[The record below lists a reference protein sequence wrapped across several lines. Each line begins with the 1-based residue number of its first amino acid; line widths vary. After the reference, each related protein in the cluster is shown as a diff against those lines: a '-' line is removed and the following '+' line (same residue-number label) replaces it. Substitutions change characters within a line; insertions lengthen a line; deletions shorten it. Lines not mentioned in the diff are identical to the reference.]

1 MLEKEAFMHHRR
13 RSATTRGRVA
23 ISCCCWHRLFVVVAV
38 AAAVGR
44 CVRGQFDDQKP
55 YTSWQ
60 YNGCETG
67 SIDAPDSDDVFVW
80 FLLLVDDN
88 LSREHV
94 VKVGA
99 VPEWI
104 ENNQTLACR
113 DNVLRVVDQG
123 TMFNRPALYN
133 PFDIMDCNNVT
144 AAEQGPELGATA
156 ATSQRPSLCQ
166 TLEAQGVGCSYE
178 LNGVLSDGSCRGQ
191 TNAEKCASKLLGDS
205 SVGGRSIADFTSF
218 DTPFPIQVEI
228 DNNRT
233 NGTLEE
239 ANAIV
244 SVQRN
249 SNDPVPLSSFS
260 KRKVWRDPDRDD
272 DRSYMVLRFDKPRF
286 GRVYVVETAERVV
299 NGTVIVNQYTWH
311 RSQMEGVSSF
321 QVPVVW
327 TGRVKYQVIF
337 IPDEEICQFYTSE
350 PIEMIVDAEPWY
362 AEEPQQE
369 GTTLYPE
376 CSLCAGNRG
385 GLGQT
390 TDSDG
395 TTPGRDPL
403 LHTVTTTTTL
413 RGTNLTY
420 THSCDSL
427 FIAGRRGRIAP
438 DQCGVVQSY
447 PCCHDDVESSTSS
460 SSLRS
465 TAAAA
470 AGLVA
475 VAVAASSFWLV
486 L

>member
-1 MLEKEAFMHHRR
+1 MLGKEASMHHRH
-13 RSATTRGRVA
+13 RSATCGRCAVV
-23 ISCCCWHRLFVVVAV
+23 SCCWRRLFVVVA
-38 AAAVGR
+38 AAAVLGR
-44 CVRGQFDDQKP
+44 CRGLFDDDEKP
-55 YTSWQ
+55 YTSWR

-80 FLLLVDDN
+80 FDLLVGDN

-104 ENNQTLACR
+104 ENNNQTLACR
-113 DNVLRVVDQG
+113 DNQLRVVDQG
-123 TMFNRPALYN
+123 TVFNRPALYN
-133 PFDIMDCNNVT
+133 TYEIMDCNNVT
-144 AAEQGPELGATA
+144 PEEQGPELGATA
-156 ATSQRPSLCQ
+156 ASRPSLCQ
-166 TLEAQGVGCSYE
+166 TLEAQSVGCSYE
-178 LNGVLSDGSCRGQ
+178 VNGVLSDGSCRRQ

-205 SVGGRSIADFTSF
+205 SVGGFSIADFTSF

-239 ANAIV
+239 ANVVV
-244 SVQRN
+244 SVGRN
-249 SNDPVPLSSFS
+249 DNDLVPLSSFS
-260 KRKVWRDPDRDD
+260 KTTVWRENDGDN
-272 DRSYMVLRFDKPRF
+272 DRSHMFLLFDNPRF
-286 GRVYVVETAERVV
+286 GRVYVIATAEKVV
-299 NGTVIVNQYTWH
+299 NGTVIVNQYTW
-311 RSQMEGVSSF
+311 RRPQVYGVSSF
-321 QVPVVW
+321 HVPVMW

-350 PIEMIVDAEPWY
+350 PFEIIVDAEPWY
-362 AEEPQQE
+362 VEEPQQE
-369 GTTLYPE
+369 GTMLYPE
-376 CSLCAGNRG
+376 CSLCAGKRG

-403 LHTVTTTTTL
+403 LHAVTTTTTL

-438 DQCGVVQSY
+438 DQCGVVQAY
-447 PCCHDDVESSTSS
+447 PCCQDDVESSLPSS
-460 SSLRS
+460 SLSSLRS

-475 VAVAASSFWLV
+475 TAASSFWLV